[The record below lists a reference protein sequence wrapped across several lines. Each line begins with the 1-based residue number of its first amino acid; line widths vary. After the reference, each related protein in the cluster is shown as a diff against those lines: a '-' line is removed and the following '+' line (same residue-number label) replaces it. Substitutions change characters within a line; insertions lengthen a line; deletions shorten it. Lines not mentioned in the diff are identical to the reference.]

1 MTAKKIPKKS
11 AIVVS
16 VAAKHTLYIDA
27 EDEITGIIDKVVSS
41 KSSIIAVVLPKHA
54 SVFQSI
60 VNMKL
65 LKKAATQSKKNIV
78 LITSDPSVM
87 PIASTVGLLVSK
99 TPSSK
104 PAIPVSPTSIKG
116 ESTSVDGSKVEVGL
130 ASTPERDVPIEL
142 DNTTPSPL
150 DMKPGGSKK
159 KKEKNFRIPDFSSF
173 RMKLLFGS
181 GLVVSLIIMWVFG
194 FIVLPRAT
202 ISITSD
208 TQSAPVNTLV
218 TLSTGIEQA
227 DLESGVLPAKRAQI
241 EKTEEATVPAT
252 GEKNIGQKATGSMN
266 LSNCIK
272 SDDQQVV
279 PAGTRFS
286 VGSITFESTEQ
297 AILPA
302 ASFYSSGTCKSKD
315 NGDDKTVG
323 VIAIEPGNSSN
334 VGSQS
339 YNSSISGIQAA
350 GGAMSGGT
358 TEIVTVISQDD
369 IDRAKQQSSG
379 TSKSAAV
386 EELKV
391 QLSKKEVSAI
401 DESLTETEPKIDI
414 SPAIGTESSEVTV
427 KTTASFAMLGVSDDD
442 ISAFLDKKIQDS
454 LADQGKNI
462 RDNGLATV
470 SYSFSEQ
477 LDESKQILTLKTI
490 GSVGPEFDIELLKE
504 SVAGKKRGDIEKQIE
519 AIDGVKSV
527 SVEYSP
533 AWITTTPKS
542 ADKIDIV
549 LNEQNDQ

>member
-11 AIVVS
+11 VTALS
-16 VAAKHTLYIDA
+16 AAAKHTLYIDA
-27 EDEITGIIDKVVSS
+27 EDEITGIIDKVVTS

-78 LITSDPSVM
+78 LITSDPSIM
-87 PIASTVGLLVSK
+87 PIASTVGLHVAK

-104 PAIPVSPTSIKG
+104 PSIPVSPVASNVEATSI
-116 ESTSVDGSKVEVGL
+116 EDNKVVVGL
-130 ASTPERDVPIEL
+130 ASTPEGDAPIEL
-142 DNTTPSPL
+142 DNTTPVSV
-150 DMKPGGSKK
+150 DVESEGSKK
-159 KKEKNFRIPDFSSF
+159 KKEKNFKIPDFSSF
-173 RMKLLFGS
+173 RVKLLIGS
-181 GLVVSLIIMWVFG
+181 GLLAGLIIMWVFG
-194 FIVLPRAT
+194 FIVLPKAT
-202 ISITSD
+202 ITITSD
-208 TQSAPVNTLV
+208 TQSAPINTFV
-218 TLSTGIEQA
+218 TLQTDIDQA
-227 DLESGVLPAKRAQI
+227 DLESGVLPAKKAQI
-241 EKTEEATVPAT
+241 EKTDEATVPAT

-272 SDDQQVV
+272 SDDQQIL

-286 VGSITFESTEQ
+286 AGSVTFESTEQ

-323 VIAIEPGNSSN
+323 VIAIDPGNESN

-339 YNSSISGIQAA
+339 YNSSISGIQAT

-358 TEIVTVISQDD
+358 TEIVTVISQED

-379 TSKSAAV
+379 SSKSAAI
-386 EELKV
+386 EELKA
-391 QLSKKEVSAI
+391 QLFKQEVNAV
-401 DESLTETEPKIDI
+401 DESLSEGEPKIDI
-414 SPAIGTESSEVTV
+414 SPAIGSESTEVTV
-427 KTTASFAMLGVSDDD
+427 KTTINFAMLGVSDEDV
-442 ISAFLDKKIQDS
+442 SAFLDKKIQDS
-454 LADQGKNI
+454 LTDQDKNI
-462 RDNGLATV
+462 RNNGLATV

-477 LDESKQILTLKTI
+477 PDESRQILTLMTI

-519 AIDGVKSV
+519 AIDGVRSV

-533 AWITTTPKS
+533 VWITTTPQN